1 MKMWKTVAIVGVG
14 LIGGSIGRALQRKK
28 LAQRVVGVGRHENK
42 LRRAQRL
49 GIVTDFSV
57 CVEDGVRE
65 ADLVVVCT
73 PVASI
78 VEHVRRV
85 ASACSPKSLI
95 TDVGSTKSA
104 ICSALTARRLPGAT
118 FVGSHPLAGS
128 EKTGFDN
135 AREDLLE
142 GRLVIVTPQASTPPT
157 AVRQIKQFW
166 RQLGAEVHQMSPV
179 AHDRTLAATSH
190 LPHLM
195 ASVLAAST
203 PAQVLPYVATGWL
216 DTTRIAAG
224 DVQLWEQ
231 IVMQNRG
238 HMLKSLEKF
247 EKVLDS
253 LRHALESDNPRPLR
267 TILTKGKQQ
276 RDSVGN

>member
-28 LAQRVVGVGRHENK
+28 LAQRVVGVGRHEHK

-166 RQLGAEVHQMSPV
+166 CLLGAEVHQMSPV

-253 LRHALESDNPRPLR
+253 LNLL
-267 TILTKGKQQ
+267 LTKYGHHH
-276 RDSVGN
+276 SLI